1 MNIMGW
7 LGGLSNK
14 MKEKMKG
21 WLEIQPAQITNYSI
35 SEKYNLETNAIKN
48 KIWMRADPYELQ
60 QFYKQTW
67 NEDASFWGAAPTFD
81 IRKIHSGLPAL
92 MVDTLTGITLRDFNG
107 IELNNPSEQVEFEE
121 IMKENDFEE
130 LLKEAVQTC
139 LVLGDGAF
147 KGSFDPNVSDKIILE
162 FYPADQIELVKKR
175 GRLVEIVFK
184 TVYEQDKKKYMLK
197 EHYGFGYIKYVLSD
211 LTSGDPLPLDS
222 IPQTA
227 ELFDVKFAGYQED
240 SEGRVAQKGT
250 LMMACFMKIYDSAK
264 WKGRGSSIFD
274 KKVSNFDAFDEI
286 ISQWADAVRNGRA
299 ISYIPETLIPHN
311 PETGTPM
318 KPNSFDIRF
327 IKTEGNG
334 KEGVA
339 DKIETVQPEIKSQNY
354 LDSYV
359 TFLDLCLQGLISP
372 STLGIDTKKLDNA
385 EAQREKEKTTLAT
398 RGNIIDALQRVIP
411 LVVNMSLQAMDVL
424 HQKTPRKNADVTVN
438 FGEYASPSFEATIE
452 TVGKARTN
460 GIMSTEAAVE
470 EMYGDSKDD
479 DWKAEEVRRIKEEQG
494 ITVMNEPYIS
504 NIEDEE
510 DSEDVQRE
518 NPFNFK
524 H

>member
-7 LGGLSNK
+7 LGGLGDK

-21 WLEIQPAQITNYSI
+21 WLEIQPAQLTNYSI
-35 SEKYNLETNAIKN
+35 AEKYNLETNAIKN

-67 NEDASFWGAAPTFD
+67 NEDDSFWGASPVIG

-92 MVDTLTGITLRDFNG
+92 IVDTLTGITLRDFNG
-107 IELNNPSEQVEFEE
+107 IKLNNSSEQIEFDG

-139 LVLGDGAF
+139 LALGDGAF
-147 KGSFDPNVSDKIILE
+147 KGSFDSNISDKIILE
-162 FYPADQIELVKKR
+162 FYPADRIELVKKR
-175 GRLVEIVFK
+175 GRLIEIVFK
-184 TVYEQDKKKYMLK
+184 TIYEHDKKKYILK
-197 EHYGFGYIKYVLSD
+197 EHYGYGYIKYVLSD
-211 LTSGDPLPLDS
+211 LASGDPVSLDS

-240 SEGRVAQKGT
+240 EKGHVRQKGT

-274 KKVSNFDAFDEI
+274 KKISSFDAFDEI

-299 ISYIPETLIPHN
+299 VSYIPETLIPHN
-311 PETGTPM
+311 PETGRAM
-318 KPNSFDIRF
+318 KMNSFDLRF

-354 LDSYV
+354 LDSYI

-398 RGNIIDALQRVIP
+398 RGNIVDTLQRIIP
-411 LVVNMSLQAMDVL
+411 LVVNMSLQATDVL
-424 HQKTPRKNADVTVN
+424 NNKTPREIVDVTVN
-438 FGEYASPSFEATIE
+438 FGEYASPSFEATVE

-494 ITVMNEPYIS
+494 ITELDEPTIL

-510 DSEDVQRE
+510 DGEGVQKE
-518 NPFNFK
+518 KTISFK